1 MCIRDSLSAIRD
13 LRVTAAAA
21 PYKVTLALSATEV
34 AVDTTATYSGTATT
48 AAGAPATG
56 TVTVQKR
63 LASGGAWGD
72 WRTAKLDASGA
83 YRVAVTMTNAPRDW
97 QFRARMP
104 GDGASNLTGLS
115 AIRDLRVTAAAAPY
129 KVTLALSATEV
140 AVDTTATYSGTATTA
155 AGAPATGTVTV
166 QKRLASGGAWGDWR
180 TAKLDASGA
189 YRVAVTMTNAP
200 RDWQFRA
207 RMPGDGASNLT
218 GLSAIRDLRV
228 TAAAAPYKV
237 TLALSATEV
246 AVDTTATYSG
256 TATTAAG
263 APATGTVTVQ
273 KRLASGGAWGDW
285 RTAKLDASGAYRVAV
300 TMTNAPRDWQFR
312 ACMPGDG
319 ASNLTGLSAI
329 RDLRVTAAAAPYK
342 VTLALSATE
351 VAVDT
356 TATYSGTATTA
367 AGAPATGTVTVQKRL
382 ASGGAW
388 GDWRTA
394 KLDASGAYRVAVT
407 MTNAPRDWQF
417 RARMPGDGASNLT
430 GLSAI
435 RDLRVTAAAAPYKVT
450 LALSA
455 TEVAVDTTA
464 TYSGTATTAAG
475 APATGTVTVQK
486 RLASGGAWGDWRT
499 AKLDASGAYRVA
511 VTMTNAPRDWQFRAR
526 MPGDG
531 ASNLTGLSA
540 IRDLRVTAAAAPYKV
555 TLALSATE
563 VAVDTTATYSGTA
576 TTAAGAPATGTV
588 TVQKRLASGG
598 AWGDWRTAK
607 LDASG
612 AYRVAVTMTNAPRD
626 WQFRARMPGD
636 GASNLTGLS
645 AIRDLRVTAAARL
658 TAEQTSFTITG
669 RGWGH
674 GIGMSQWGAY
684 GLAKHGSSYKTILKH
699 YYTGIAFATV
709 TNPTVRVRLRSG
721 LQAVKLTCPAD
732 FTVQGSAAAVTIPV
746 GTTATTTY
754 VDGKYRVVAGEFSK
768 DFTAAVTFAPT
779 QGQLHLLPATD
790 MQQTGPHRGKI
801 RVVRS
806 GTSLMMINHVAL
818 ESYLRGVVPHEVSAS
833 WPTESLK
840 AQACAARSYAERAR
854 RAATGQWDLYCDVR
868 SQAYIGTSREDP
880 RTDAAIKA
888 TAGVVP
894 SYGGDPIHA
903 FYFSCSGGHT
913 ENIELAWETSP
924 LPYLKGVE
932 DPYDSY
938 ATSVS

>member
-1 MCIRDSLSAIRD
+1 LNLSQ
-13 LRVTAAAA
+13 
-21 PYKVTLALSATEV
+21 S
-34 AVDTTATYSGTATT
+34 
-48 AAGAPATG
+48 
-56 TVTVQKR
+56 Q
-63 LASGGAWGD
+63 
-72 WRTAKLDASGA
+72 
-83 YRVAVTMTNAPRDW
+83 
-97 QFRARMP
+97 
-104 GDGASNLTGLS
+104 
-115 AIRDLRVTAAAAPY
+115 
-129 KVTLALSATEV
+129 
-140 AVDTTATYSGTATTA
+140 
-155 AGAPATGTVTV
+155 
-166 QKRLASGGAWGDWR
+166 
-180 TAKLDASGA
+180 
-189 YRVAVTMTNAP
+189 
-200 RDWQFRA
+200 
-207 RMPGDGASNLT
+207 
-218 GLSAIRDLRV
+218 
-228 TAAAAPYKV
+228 
-237 TLALSATEV
+237 V

-312 ACMPGDG
+312 AC
-319 ASNLTGLSAI
+319 
-329 RDLRVTAAAAPYK
+329 
-342 VTLALSATE
+342 
-351 VAVDT
+351 
-356 TATYSGTATTA
+356 
-367 AGAPATGTVTVQKRL
+367 
-382 ASGGAW
+382 
-388 GDWRTA
+388 
-394 KLDASGAYRVAVT
+394 
-407 MTNAPRDWQF
+407 
-417 RARMPGDGASNLT
+417 
-430 GLSAI
+430 
-435 RDLRVTAAAAPYKVT
+435 
-450 LALSA
+450 
-455 TEVAVDTTA
+455 
-464 TYSGTATTAAG
+464 
-475 APATGTVTVQK
+475 
-486 RLASGGAWGDWRT
+486 
-499 AKLDASGAYRVA
+499 
-511 VTMTNAPRDWQFRAR
+511 
-526 MPGDG
+526 
-531 ASNLTGLSA
+531 
-540 IRDLRVTAAAAPYKV
+540 
-555 TLALSATE
+555 
-563 VAVDTTATYSGTA
+563 
-576 TTAAGAPATGTV
+576 
-588 TVQKRLASGG
+588 
-598 AWGDWRTAK
+598 
-607 LDASG
+607 
-612 AYRVAVTMTNAPRD
+612 
-626 WQFRARMPGD
+626 MPGD

-732 FTVQGSAAAVTIPV
+732 FTVQGSAAAVTIPG

-779 QGQLHLLPATD
+779 QGQLHLLTATD

-938 ATSVS
+938 ATLHTWGPISRTPAQLTASLGTAVKGSLRAIYRVERGASSRIVKAAIIGSGGTTFMHGSALRVKLGLNSAWATFKSMSISPAAADKAAIASGESVTLSGHVYPALASGAIVKLYYNHDGTWRSRSVTTVRHSQNLSDGYAAKYSSYSVTLAPTQTTRYYFLSGAAKSPTTTITAR

>member
-1 MCIRDSLSAIRD
+1 
-13 LRVTAAAA
+13 
-21 PYKVTLALSATEV
+21 
-34 AVDTTATYSGTATT
+34 
-48 AAGAPATG
+48 
-56 TVTVQKR
+56 
-63 LASGGAWGD
+63 
-72 WRTAKLDASGA
+72 
-83 YRVAVTMTNAPRDW
+83 MTNAPRDW

-417 RARMPGDGASNLT
+417 RACMPGDGASNLT

-511 VTMTNAPRDWQFRAR
+511 VTMTNAPRDWQFRAC

-576 TTAAGAPATGTV
+576 T
-588 TVQKRLASGG
+588 
-598 AWGDWRTAK
+598 
-607 LDASG
+607 
-612 AYRVAVTMTNAPRD
+612 
-626 WQFRARMPGD
+626 
-636 GASNLTGLS
+636 LS
-645 AIRDLRVTAAARL
+645 LI
-658 TAEQTSFTITG
+658 
-669 RGWGH
+669 
-674 GIGMSQWGAY
+674 
-684 GLAKHGSSYKTILKH
+684 
-699 YYTGIAFATV
+699 
-709 TNPTVRVRLRSG
+709 
-721 LQAVKLTCPAD
+721 
-732 FTVQGSAAAVTIPV
+732 
-746 GTTATTTY
+746 
-754 VDGKYRVVAGEFSK
+754 
-768 DFTAAVTFAPT
+768 
-779 QGQLHLLPATD
+779 
-790 MQQTGPHRGKI
+790 
-801 RVVRS
+801 
-806 GTSLMMINHVAL
+806 
-818 ESYLRGVVPHEVSAS
+818 
-833 WPTESLK
+833 
-840 AQACAARSYAERAR
+840 
-854 RAATGQWDLYCDVR
+854 
-868 SQAYIGTSREDP
+868 
-880 RTDAAIKA
+880 
-888 TAGVVP
+888 
-894 SYGGDPIHA
+894 
-903 FYFSCSGGHT
+903 
-913 ENIELAWETSP
+913 
-924 LPYLKGVE
+924 
-932 DPYDSY
+932 
-938 ATSVS
+938 

>member
-540 IRDLRVTAAAAPYKV
+540 IRDLRVTAAA
-555 TLALSATE
+555 
-563 VAVDTTATYSGTA
+563 
-576 TTAAGAPATGTV
+576 
-588 TVQKRLASGG
+588 
-598 AWGDWRTAK
+598 
-607 LDASG
+607 
-612 AYRVAVTMTNAPRD
+612 
-626 WQFRARMPGD
+626 
-636 GASNLTGLS
+636 
-645 AIRDLRVTAAARL
+645 RL

-732 FTVQGSAAAVTIPV
+732 FTVQGSAAAVTIPG

-779 QGQLHLLPATD
+779 QGQLHLLTATD

>member
-1 MCIRDSLSAIRD
+1 M
-13 LRVTAAAA
+13 
-21 PYKVTLALSATEV
+21 PV
-34 AVDTTATYSGTATT
+34 A
-48 AAGAPATG
+48 
-56 TVTVQKR
+56 
-63 LASGGAWGD
+63 
-72 WRTAKLDASGA
+72 
-83 YRVAVTMTNAPRDW
+83 
-97 QFRARMP
+97 
-104 GDGASNLTGLS
+104 
-115 AIRDLRVTAAAAPY
+115 
-129 KVTLALSATEV
+129 
-140 AVDTTATYSGTATTA
+140 
-155 AGAPATGTVTV
+155 
-166 QKRLASGGAWGDWR
+166 
-180 TAKLDASGA
+180 
-189 YRVAVTMTNAP
+189 
-200 RDWQFRA
+200 
-207 RMPGDGASNLT
+207 
-218 GLSAIRDLRV
+218 
-228 TAAAAPYKV
+228 
-237 TLALSATEV
+237 
-246 AVDTTATYSG
+246 
-256 TATTAAG
+256 
-263 APATGTVTVQ
+263 VQ

-312 ACMPGDG
+312 AC
-319 ASNLTGLSAI
+319 
-329 RDLRVTAAAAPYK
+329 
-342 VTLALSATE
+342 
-351 VAVDT
+351 
-356 TATYSGTATTA
+356 
-367 AGAPATGTVTVQKRL
+367 
-382 ASGGAW
+382 
-388 GDWRTA
+388 
-394 KLDASGAYRVAVT
+394 
-407 MTNAPRDWQF
+407 
-417 RARMPGDGASNLT
+417 
-430 GLSAI
+430 
-435 RDLRVTAAAAPYKVT
+435 
-450 LALSA
+450 
-455 TEVAVDTTA
+455 
-464 TYSGTATTAAG
+464 
-475 APATGTVTVQK
+475 
-486 RLASGGAWGDWRT
+486 
-499 AKLDASGAYRVA
+499 
-511 VTMTNAPRDWQFRAR
+511 
-526 MPGDG
+526 
-531 ASNLTGLSA
+531 
-540 IRDLRVTAAAAPYKV
+540 
-555 TLALSATE
+555 
-563 VAVDTTATYSGTA
+563 
-576 TTAAGAPATGTV
+576 
-588 TVQKRLASGG
+588 
-598 AWGDWRTAK
+598 
-607 LDASG
+607 
-612 AYRVAVTMTNAPRD
+612 
-626 WQFRARMPGD
+626 MPGD

-732 FTVQGSAAAVTIPV
+732 FTVQGSAAAVTIPG

-779 QGQLHLLPATD
+779 QGQLHLLTATD

-840 AQACAARSYAERAR
+840 AQACAARSYAEQAR

-938 ATSVS
+938 ATLHTWGPISRTPAQLTASLGTAVKGSLRAIYRVERGASSRIVKAAIIGSGGTTFMHGSALRVKLGLNSAWATFKSMSISPAAADKAAIASGESVTLSGHVYPALASGAIVKLYYNHDGTWRSRSVTTVRHSQNLSDGYAAKYSSYSVTLAPTQTTRYYFLSGAAKSPTTTITAR